1 MKKLLFVM
9 LAFVLMGITQA
20 NAFLPTGTIGK
31 TIISALTKSSKALP
45 EEEIIRLSK
54 LSDEV
59 GGTAKIGK
67 ELGKLNLPNEILED
81 AFMRIAIYQN
91 KISRTE
97 ADEMFSKLSQ
107 TEGFRT
113 TLRKIIGNSDIVTA
127 GHLNELRIANIAA
140 SHGFKVISIG
150 AKFDDP
156 AKKALTDID
165 LILQKGNKTF
175 IVEAKH
181 YAETSKIPLDHYRAD
196 LDTLIAY
203 KGKDSN
209 MIPIFTFT
217 NKPTDPQYL
226 KSLQSEADKRGVQL
240 IFGEAQETITQIKML
255 GEIL

>member
-1 MKKLLFVM
+1 MKKLLFT
-9 LAFVLMGITQA
+9 LLIFALIGINQA
-20 NAFLPTGTIGK
+20 NAFLPSGTIGK
-31 TIISALTKSSKALP
+31 TMLSPFIKSSKALL

-54 LSDEV
+54 LTNEV
-59 GGTAKIGK
+59 GGTEKVGK
-67 ELGKLNLPNEILED
+67 ELGRLNLPNEVLED

-91 KISRTE
+91 KITRKESE
-97 ADEMFSKLSQ
+97 EMFFRLSQ

-127 GHLNELRIANIAA
+127 GHLNELRIANAA
-140 SHGFKVISIG
+140 SSNGFKVISIG

-181 YAETSKIPLDHYRAD
+181 YAETTKIPLDRYRAD
-196 LDTLIAY
+196 LDTLITY

-209 MIPIFTFT
+209 IIPIFTIT
-217 NKPTDPQYL
+217 NKPTDLQYL
-226 KSLQSEADKRGVQL
+226 KSLQYEADKKSVQL
-240 IFGEAQETITQIKML
+240 IFGEVEESIVQIKML

>member
-20 NAFLPTGTIGK
+20 NALLPAGVIGK
-31 TIISALTKSSKALP
+31 DIGAIIKHLQALSK
-45 EEEIIRLSK
+45 EEIIRLSK

-67 ELGKLNLPNEILED
+67 ELGKLNLPNEVLED

-91 KISRTE
+91 KITRKE
-97 ADEMFSKLSQ
+97 AEEMFSKLSQ

-127 GHLNELRIANIAA
+127 GHLNELRIANTAA

-156 AKKALTDID
+156 TKKALT
-165 LILQKGNKTF
+165 G
-175 IVEAKH
+175 
-181 YAETSKIPLDHYRAD
+181 
-196 LDTLIAY
+196 
-203 KGKDSN
+203 
-209 MIPIFTFT
+209 
-217 NKPTDPQYL
+217 
-226 KSLQSEADKRGVQL
+226 
-240 IFGEAQETITQIKML
+240 
-255 GEIL
+255 